1 MIFWAYPSPQPKWHL
16 DQFSRF
22 CTDDL
27 KVSLYFTRGR
37 PPPKKKM
44 PDLDPHL
51 IHGSLPTW
59 VLLNPNGISIGLAIF
74 AGTTSETNLHVH
86 AFCDQECGSCTTA
99 RVSGDRFGAVG
110 DIDLGD
116 LKQEP
121 DDVCCVLYLIVHLL
135 QQKEFTQIIG
145 NRSFR
150 SVSVI
155 S

>member
-1 MIFWAYPSPQPKWHL
+1 MF
-16 DQFSRF
+16 F
-22 CTDDL
+22 
-27 KVSLYFTRGR
+27 
-37 PPPKKKM
+37 
-44 PDLDPHL
+44 
-51 IHGSLPTW
+51 
-59 VLLNPNGISIGLAIF
+59 
-74 AGTTSETNLHVH
+74 
-86 AFCDQECGSCTTA
+86 DQEYGSCATA
-99 RVSGDRFGAVG
+99 RVSGDRFGEVG

-121 DDVCCVLYLIVHLL
+121 DDVTVCCVLYPIVHLL